1 MPDEVFATSVS
12 LAMAEPQTGNHA
24 DLLGI
29 EDRID
34 EIVSQFSIAAI
45 AVDGIFC
52 NDKTTKDWFY
62 DEVMYKHR

>member
-1 MPDEVFATSVS
+1 
-12 LAMAEPQTGNHA
+12 MAEPQTGNHA

-34 EIVSQFSIAAI
+34 EIVSQFSIAGI

-52 NDKTTKDWFY
+52 NDKTTKDWL
-62 DEVMYKHR
+62 